1 MNLPKSP
8 ETLMPAARALAEL
21 LEARTAR
28 IGIIGMGYVGQ
39 PLAIA
44 TNRAGFDITGFDVDP
59 EKVAL
64 LNRGE
69 QVLRTIPGSQIKALL
84 ETGRFRATG
93 EMAGLAGMDVII
105 ICVPTPLNRTREPDL
120 TYVENTAR
128 TIGAHVRPGQLV
140 SLESTTYP
148 GTTRDVVQPLLEAG
162 GLKVGSDIF
171 LAFSP
176 EREDPGNPNF
186 HTSNIPKV
194 VGADDDNSRELAAK
208 FYASTVDKI
217 VPVSNAATAES
228 VKLVENIFRSVN
240 IAMVNELK
248 VIFGEMGINVW
259 EVIDA
264 AKTKPFGFMPFY
276 PGPGLGGHCIPI
288 DPFYLSWKARQF
300 GINTRFIELAGEINR
315 DMPGYVVDA
324 LVDALSRRKKKSI
337 NGARVLLVGL
347 AYKKNVDDLRESPAL
362 TLLEMLEARGAT
374 VDYYDPFIPLVPM
387 TREHAA
393 LAGRRSIAWD
403 GIGGYDAALIATD
416 HDDVDHAALV
426 TACDLVVDTRNAT
439 AKVTN
444 GRERIVLA

>member
-1 MNLPKSP
+1 MTQTQNKH
-8 ETLMPAARALAEL
+8 AAALAERL
-21 LEARTAR
+21 TAR
-28 IGIIGMGYVGQ
+28 KASIGIIGMGYVGQ

-44 TNRAGFDITGFDVDP
+44 ANRAGFSVTGFDVDP
-59 EKVAL
+59 SKVER

-69 QVLRTIPGSQIKALL
+69 QVLRTIPAATIKALL
-84 ETGRFRATG
+84 DTGRFRVTAD
-93 EMAGLAGMDVII
+93 MAELADMDVIV
-105 ICVPTPLNRTREPDL
+105 ICVPTPLSRTREPDL
-120 TYVENTAR
+120 SYVEATAR
-128 TIGAHVRPGQLV
+128 SIGAHIRPGQLV

-148 GTTRDVVQPLLEAG
+148 GTTCDVVQPLLEAG
-162 GLKVGSDIF
+162 GLKMGQDIF

-194 VGADDDNSRELAAK
+194 VGADDDASRALASQ

-248 VIFGEMGINVW
+248 VIFAKMGINVW

-288 DPFYLSWKARQF
+288 DPFYLSWKAREY

-315 DMPGYVVDA
+315 EMPRYVINT
-324 LVDALSRRKKKSI
+324 LVDALGRRKKKSL
-337 NGARVLLVGL
+337 NGARILLSGL
-347 AYKKNVDDLRESPAL
+347 AYKKNVDDLRESPSL
-362 TLLEMLEARGAT
+362 VLLEMMEAQGAH
-374 VDYYDPFIPLVPM
+374 VDFYDPFIPVVPM

-393 LAGRRSIAWD
+393 LAGRRTIAWQD
-403 GIGGYDAALIATD
+403 IGGYDAILIATD
-416 HDDVDHAALV
+416 HDDIDHAALV
-426 TACDLVVDTRNAT
+426 AACDLVVDTRNAT
-439 AKVTN
+439 AKVTA
-444 GRERIVLA
+444 GRERIVQA